1 MRMSALISALLP
13 ALALQLV
20 PEPALIILIA
30 FIILLIVAFIASGIK
45 LVPEFKRLVVFRFGR
60 YVGVRGPGITWI
72 WPLIES
78 VQWVDLRE
86 NFINVPHQTCITKDN
101 APVDI
106 DFLIYFKVIDPARCV
121 LNVTDFDGAATG
133 MATTILRAVVGD
145 ITLDDVLAKRD
156 EINAIMRTKLDEVTE
171 RWGVKVTSVEIR
183 EILPPRDVTEAM
195 VRQMA
200 AERDRRAMVTKA
212 EGEREAAIKVADGKR
227 QAMILEAEG
236 KKKAAILE
244 AEGERQAA
252 ILRAEGY
259 ATALQKIY
267 EVAKQV
273 DPNTMTLQYLEALKT
288 IGQSPATK
296 FIFPMEFTRLLAP
309 VSELVAK
316 TSSSSSRP
324 K

>member
-1 MRMSALISALLP
+1 MHLPVLQVVSIPSWLVLLVVFIVVLL
-13 ALALQLV
+13 LA
-20 PEPALIILIA
+20 ILA
-30 FIILLIVAFIASGIK
+30 AGIK
-45 LVPEFKRLVVFRFGR
+45 VVPEFKRLVVFRLGR
-60 YVGVRGPGITWI
+60 FIGVRGPGLTFLLPGIDRG
-72 WPLIES
+72 
-78 VQWVDLRE
+78 QWVDLRE

-106 DFLIYFKVIDPARCV
+106 DFLIYYKVMDPAKCV

-183 EILPPRDVTEAM
+183 EILPPKSVTDAM

-212 EGEREAAIKVADGKR
+212 EGEREAAIKVADGKK

-244 AEGERQAA
+244 AEGEKQAA

-259 ATALQKIY
+259 ATALQRVF
-267 EVAKQV
+267 EVARGI
-273 DPNTMTLQYLEALKT
+273 DPKTMTLQYLEALKT

-309 VSELVAK
+309 VSEFMAK
-316 TSSSSSRP
+316 ASGSSKRS

>member
-1 MRMSALISALLP
+1 MNGL
-13 ALALQLV
+13 ALALTALLALQAG
-20 PEPALIILIA
+20 PEMALLILIIFAI
-30 FIILLIVAFIASGIK
+30 LIVLALIASGIK
-45 LVPEFKRLVVFRFGR
+45 IVPEYKRLVVFRLGR
-60 YVGVRGPGITWI
+60 FAGIRGPGITF
-72 WPLIES
+72 LIPIIEQG
-78 VQWVDLRE
+78 QWVDLRE

-106 DFLIYFKVIDPARCV
+106 DFLIYYKVIDPARCV

-183 EILPPRDVTEAM
+183 EILPPKDVTDAM

-259 ATALQKIY
+259 AIALQKIY
-267 EVAKQV
+267 EVARQV
-273 DPNTMTLQYLEALKT
+273 DPNTMALQYLEALKA
-288 IGQSPATK
+288 IGQSPSTK
-296 FIFPMEFTRLLAP
+296 FIFPMEFTRLIAP
-309 VSELVAK
+309 LSELVAK
-316 TSSSSSRP
+316 TSGSTRRSE
-324 K
+324 

>member
-1 MRMSALISALLP
+1 MNGL
-13 ALALQLV
+13 ALALTALLALQAG
-20 PEPALIILIA
+20 PEMALLILIIFAILIVLA
-30 FIILLIVAFIASGIK
+30 FIVSGIK
-45 LVPEFKRLVVFRFGR
+45 IVPEYKRLVVFRLGR
-60 YVGVRGPGITWI
+60 FAGIRGPGITF
-72 WPLIES
+72 LIPIIEQG
-78 VQWVDLRE
+78 QWVDLRE

-106 DFLIYFKVIDPARCV
+106 DFLIYYKVIDPARCV

-183 EILPPRDVTEAM
+183 EILPPKDVTDAM

-259 ATALQKIY
+259 AVALQKIY
-267 EVAKQV
+267 EVARQV
-273 DPNTMTLQYLEALKT
+273 DPNTMALQYLEALKA
-288 IGQSPATK
+288 IGQSPSTK
-296 FIFPMEFTRLLAP
+296 FIFPMEFTRLIAP
-309 VSELVAK
+309 LSELVAK
-316 TSSSSSRP
+316 TSGSTRRSE
-324 K
+324 

>member
-1 MRMSALISALLP
+1 MNGL
-13 ALALQLV
+13 ALALTALLALQAG
-20 PEPALIILIA
+20 PEMALLILIIFAI
-30 FIILLIVAFIASGIK
+30 LIVLAFIASGIK
-45 LVPEFKRLVVFRFGR
+45 IVPEYKRLVVFRLGR
-60 YVGVRGPGITWI
+60 FAGIRGPGITF
-72 WPLIES
+72 LIPIIEQG
-78 VQWVDLRE
+78 QWVDLRE

-106 DFLIYFKVIDPARCV
+106 DFLIYYKVIDPARCV

-183 EILPPRDVTEAM
+183 EILPPKDVTDAM

-259 ATALQKIY
+259 AIALQKIY
-267 EVAKQV
+267 EVARQV
-273 DPNTMTLQYLEALKT
+273 DPNTMALQYLEALKA
-288 IGQSPATK
+288 IGQSPSTK
-296 FIFPMEFTRLLAP
+296 FIFPMEFTRLIAP
-309 VSELVAK
+309 LSELVAK
-316 TSSSSSRP
+316 TSGSTRRSE
-324 K
+324 

>member
-1 MRMSALISALLP
+1 MNGL
-13 ALALQLV
+13 ALALTALLALQAG
-20 PEPALIILIA
+20 PEMALLILIIFAILIVLA
-30 FIILLIVAFIASGIK
+30 FIVSGIK
-45 LVPEFKRLVVFRFGR
+45 IVPEYKRLVVFRLGR
-60 YVGVRGPGITWI
+60 FAGIRGPGITF
-72 WPLIES
+72 LIPIIEQG
-78 VQWVDLRE
+78 QWVDLRE

-106 DFLIYFKVIDPARCV
+106 DFLIYYKVIDPARCV

-183 EILPPRDVTEAM
+183 EILPPKDVTDAM

-259 ATALQKIY
+259 AVALQKIY
-267 EVAKQV
+267 EVARQV
-273 DPNTMTLQYLEALKT
+273 DPNTMALQYLEALKA
-288 IGQSPATK
+288 IGQSPSTK
-296 FIFPMEFTRLLAP
+296 FIFPMEFTRLIAHL
-309 VSELVAK
+309 SELVAK
-316 TSSSSSRP
+316 TSGSTRRSE
-324 K
+324 